1 VDDIA
6 AIAEFIEAR
15 LAEDEAGAKA
25 AKREGYPAGRVYHSG
40 EPALNGWWASG
51 SGEAARGISLAE
63 GRHAARHDPA
73 RVLRDVSQ
81 TRSLV
86 AEILSWPHDYN
97 DSDPYYSCSQAVEPG
112 DDTAP
117 PGSGCTNE
125 NAGNPCDCGRD
136 ARVLRLLKIIAGRWE
151 GKP

>member
-1 VDDIA
+1 VTGIA

-15 LAEDEAGAKA
+15 LLEREQAA
-25 AKREGYPAGRVYHSG
+25 AKNLELYAGFFPSYT
-40 EPALNGWWASG
+40 WAQVLCDPVTG
-51 SGEAARGISLAE
+51 SFGGQTRSRNVSTGMYVAE
-63 GRHAARHDPA
+63 MSDPA
-73 RVLRDVSQ
+73 SVLSDVSQ

-125 NAGNPCDCGRD
+125 NAGKPCDCGRD
-136 ARVLRLLKIIAGRWE
+136 ARVLRMLKIIAGRWE
-151 GKP
+151 PS